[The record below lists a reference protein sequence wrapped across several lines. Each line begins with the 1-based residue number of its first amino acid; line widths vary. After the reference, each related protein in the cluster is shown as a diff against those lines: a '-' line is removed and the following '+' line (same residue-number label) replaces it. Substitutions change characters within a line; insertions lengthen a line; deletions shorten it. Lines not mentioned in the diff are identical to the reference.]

1 VGRARGV
8 GGAKASV
15 SEELEEPFTQ
25 SQRVRAGPGLAD
37 HQSCRAGM
45 GNQPRPQFDGEGF
58 HALPP
63 WLPAVGEDAVVD
75 LTEQALDQSPDDGG
89 LIREVGVHRV
99 RSHTDLGS
107 DAPHRRPVC
116 PAFIE
121 QLHRGVE
128 DLILGQRPPG
138 AWAPPLARYC
148 HWVAP
153 PLDFFLNSV
162 QYLYNVQNLY
172 GVKR

>member
-1 VGRARGV
+1 MGGRLR
-8 GGAKASV
+8 V

-37 HQSCRAGM
+37 HQGYRAGM
-45 GNQPRPQFDGEGF
+45 GSRPGPQFDGEGF

-63 WLPAVGEDAVVD
+63 WLSAVGEDAVVD
-75 LTEQALDQSPDDGG
+75 LTQQALDQSPDDGG

-99 RSHTDLGS
+99 RGYADLGG

-116 PAFIE
+116 PAFVE
-121 QLHRGVE
+121 QPQRGVE

-138 AWAPPLARYC
+138 AWAPPLAR
-148 HWVAP
+148 VAI
-153 PLDFFLNSV
+153 
-162 QYLYNVQNLY
+162 
-172 GVKR
+172 G